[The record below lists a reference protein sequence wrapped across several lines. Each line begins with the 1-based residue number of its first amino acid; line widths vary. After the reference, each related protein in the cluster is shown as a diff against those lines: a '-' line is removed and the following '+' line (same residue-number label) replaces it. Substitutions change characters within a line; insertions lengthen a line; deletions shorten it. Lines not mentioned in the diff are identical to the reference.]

1 MKKLSSNVENPKIIM
16 SNPVISYVTYLNV
29 GSDV

>member
-1 MKKLSSNVENPKIIM
+1 MKKLSTNVESPKIIM

-29 GSDV
+29 WE